1 MARSRATA
9 ELDRTPCSAWNFW
22 GCYDEIAK
30 SGARQ
35 GFPSN
40 TVGQVK
46 CQPTQ
51 SRPPKITVTL
61 DRNLQRVSMIPAAMG
76 RRPFGDSFFRRN
88 TMPRGKGSRR
98 TRDNMKGRQGS
109 QWTIRGGNG
118 NAHRCKGFGHI
129 QTCPLRSPWEWR
141 DIRLS
146 IWMTCSDVLTFI
158 ISWRSSEIHN
168 GLQRLVPV
176 PT

>member
-9 ELDRTPCSAWNFW
+9 ELDRTPCSAWRFR

-30 SGARQ
+30 RDARQ

-61 DRNLQRVSMIPAAMG
+61 DRNLQRVSMIPAV
-76 RRPFGDSFFRRN
+76 
-88 TMPRGKGSRR
+88 
-98 TRDNMKGRQGS
+98 MKGRQGS

-129 QTCPLRSPWEWR
+129 QMCPLRSPWEWR

-168 GLQRLVPV
+168 GLQRLVP
-176 PT
+176 PASANINTNKLELRQC